1 MADERRTVLITFKQK
16 DKRPKAARGKDKLEV
31 VADLI
36 KSDVSFLTAAD
47 VTQGAAIA
55 MPAEAIG
62 YDVDEYDAPIVT
74 ASLTDQEIAALR
86 RNGSVEEVEDDG
98 EVYALEAPAGQFEV
112 EGQPSPLA
120 ETIPTGVNQIK
131 APLGWDCSR
140 GKAIK
145 VAVLDTGIAG
155 AHPDL
160 APNYRGGISFVPG
173 ETSPD
178 DFNGHGTHCAGTIA
192 AAVNGSGVV
201 GVAPTAYLYAVKV
214 LDGTGSGAWS
224 NLVAGID
231 WCIKR
236 GIRILSMSLGSPAAA
251 PNAVKTICDAAW
263 NRGRLLVAAAGNDGG
278 PVGFPAR
285 YATVLAVSALDS
297 ANVIAPFSNRGPDI
311 ELSAPG
317 VQVLSTLP
325 GGGYGR
331 LDGTSMACPHVSGAA
346 ALAWGS
352 HRWADN
358 VAIRRLLAKTA
369 DNLGPPGRDPNYG
382 FGRVD
387 AKQAAC
393 SLTRPGPVLG
403 LP

>member
-1 MADERRTVLITFKQK
+1 MAAERRTVLITFKPK
-16 DKRPKAARGKDKLEV
+16 DKRPKAARTKDKLEV
-31 VADLI
+31 VSDLI
-36 KSDVSFLTAAD
+36 KSDVSFLNAAD
-47 VTQGAAIA
+47 VSQGAAIA
-55 MPAEAIG
+55 RPPEAIG

-74 ASLTDQEIAALR
+74 ASLTEEEIAALR
-86 RNGSVEEVEDDG
+86 RNGSIAEVEDDG
-98 EVYALEAPAGQFEV
+98 EVHALEAPAGEFDV

-131 APLGWDCSR
+131 APLAWDCSR

-145 VAVLDTGIAG
+145 VAVLDTGIAA

-160 APNYRGGISFVPG
+160 APNFRGGISFVPG
-173 ETSPD
+173 ETSSD

-236 GIRILSMSLGSPAAA
+236 GIRILSMSLGSPSPP
-251 PNAVKTICDAAW
+251 PNALKTICDVAW

-278 PVGFPAR
+278 NVGFPAR
-285 YATVLAVSALDS
+285 YDTVIAVTALDNSNVLAS
-297 ANVIAPFSNRGPDI
+297 FSSRGPDA

-317 VQVLSTLP
+317 VSVLSTLP
-325 GGGYGR
+325 GGGFGR

-369 DNLGPPGRDPNYG
+369 DNLGLPGRDDKFG

-393 SLTRPGPVLG
+393 SLIPPGAVPG
-403 LP
+403 IP